1 MIFGIKTGNDY
12 LIEEY
17 ENIID
22 TKNKQISKLTEQ
34 NKQKFLSELVNADY
48 VIDFNLLNPFS
59 IERII
64 KNDAGTT
71 VLGYFST
78 KGEPREWFL
87 QCSFD
92 MHQRLSN
99 EFKEYIFNKY
109 DEVEE

>member
-34 NKQKFLSELVNADY
+34 NNQKSLSELVNADY

-71 VLGYFST
+71 VLGYFDN
-78 KGEPREWFL
+78 KGESREWYL
-87 QCSFD
+87 HCSLD
-92 MHQRLSN
+92 MHQQLTT

-109 DEVEE
+109 DGIE

>member
-1 MIFGIKTGNDY
+1 MFGFKNGKDY

-17 ENIID
+17 ENIIEQ
-22 TKNKQISKLTEQ
+22 KNKQIGKLTEQ
-34 NKQKFLSELVNADY
+34 KNQMFLSELANADY

-71 VLGYFST
+71 VLGYFNT
-78 KGEPREWFL
+78 KGEPRVWDL

-92 MHQRLSN
+92 MHQKLSN

-109 DEVEE
+109 DEVE

>member
-1 MIFGIKTGNDY
+1 MFGFKSGKDY

-22 TKNKQISKLTEQ
+22 TKNKQIEQ
-34 NKQKFLSELVNADY
+34 NNQKFLSELVNADY

-71 VLGYFST
+71 VLGYFDT

-92 MHQRLSN
+92 MHQRLAT

-109 DEVEE
+109 EVELSND

>member
-71 VLGYFST
+71 VLGYFDT

-92 MHQRLSN
+92 MHQKLAT

-109 DEVEE
+109 DGIEE